1 MHLVH
6 KEDPV
11 SLWGNLPGSY
21 RLLVLGCVF
30 IASFGYVWD
39 GYKQKSTNA
48 CMQRLEHSRRAAMQ
62 NYGKA
67 MKTGSA
73 IDKKLAAQYA
83 GYLAQ
88 NSDKACEGL

>member
-1 MHLVH
+1 
-6 KEDPV
+6 
-11 SLWGNLPGSY
+11 
-21 RLLVLGCVF
+21 
-30 IASFGYVWD
+30 
-39 GYKQKSTNA
+39 
-48 CMQRLEHSRRAAMQ
+48 MQ